1 MVESMM
7 IMRVIVVMMMILIT
21 CNGDDTNPV
30 YEPCSDTKVKI
41 NDGFTFGLAFASKD
55 TFFFNQTQLSP
66 CDKRLP
72 LNGNAAAA
80 VALFRPK
87 VDEITLLSVNTSSF
101 KPGTSGGHMV
111 AFAGRQ
117 FAARSPPVFVAD
129 GTHTVNS
136 FTLVLE
142 FKTGTLQNLF
152 WKKYGCGSC
161 SGESVC
167 VNNTDCAVP
176 SSKCKNNGGDVDC
189 TLGIQLAFSGT
200 DKNYNVLNSWYEVA
214 NLRQYS
220 LFGLYSNIR
229 NVFT

>member
-1 MVESMM
+1 MM

-41 NDGFTFGLAFASKD
+41 NDGFTFGLAFASKE

-101 KPGTSGGHMV
+101 KPV
-111 AFAGRQ
+111 CR
-117 FAARSPPVFVAD
+117 VFSFL
-129 GTHTVNS
+129 NS
-136 FTLVLE
+136 FMHFVVVNFLKNVEFGLIELILCVALV
-142 FKTGTLQNLF
+142 FSDQALQRF
-152 WKKYGCGSC
+152 
-161 SGESVC
+161 V
-167 VNNTDCAVP
+167 
-176 SSKCKNNGGDVDC
+176 SSH
-189 TLGIQLAFSGT
+189 TITSRL
-200 DKNYNVLNSWYEVA
+200 
-214 NLRQYS
+214 YS
-220 LFGLYSNIR
+220 L
-229 NVFT
+229 

>member
-1 MVESMM
+1 MMRKVIVSM
-7 IMRVIVVMMMILIT
+7 IMLMIAIT
-21 CNGDDTNPV
+21 CNGEDSNPV
-30 YEPCSDTKVKI
+30 YEPCSDTKVKK
-41 NDGFTFGLAFASKD
+41 NDGFTFGLAFAPKE
-55 TFFFNQTQLSP
+55 TFFLNQTQLSP
-66 CDKRLP
+66 CDKRLA
-72 LNGNAAAA
+72 LVRSAK

-87 VDEITLLSVNTSSF
+87 VDEISLLSVNTSDF
-101 KPGTSGGHMV
+101 RLGTAGAHMV

-142 FKTGTLQNLF
+142 FQTGTLQNLF
-152 WKKYGCGSC
+152 WKKYGCSAC

-167 VNNTDCAVP
+167 VNNTDCAIP
-176 SSKCKNNGGDVDC
+176 LSKCKSNGGEIDC
-189 TLGIQLAFSGT
+189 SLGIQLAFSGT

-220 LFGLYSNIR
+220 LFGLYSKIR
-229 NVFT
+229 DVFTSR